1 MGQTIRVGTRGSRL
15 ALTQTEL
22 VAAALRLQ
30 APDADVQTVVI
41 SSLGDQHADAPLA
54 SLGVGVFTKAL
65 EEALLDKR
73 IDLAV
78 HSLKDLPTDPP
89 PGLAVL
95 PVMPREDPH
104 DVLVNRWHSPL
115 AELPAGARIGTS
127 SPRREAQLRAARPD
141 LTFLTIR
148 GNVETRLNKALGDD
162 DSGYDGTVLAA
173 AGIAR
178 LGLGANI
185 AEVLSPEVCTPSPGQ
200 GALAAETRDD
210 NIELLSLL
218 NAIVHQPTKA
228 AVEAERWVLRA
239 TGGGCAVPLG
249 AYAIAEGDMLQLWAT
264 VTSPDGVI
272 VHRTHFEWPVVDPE
286 GAGKEAVRRL
296 LEMGAGALMGVE
308 GAS

>member
-1 MGQTIRVGTRGSRL
+1 
-15 ALTQTEL
+15 

-30 APDADVQTVVI
+30 VPSAEVQTVVI

-65 EEALLDKR
+65 EEALLDRR

-78 HSLKDLPTDPP
+78 HSLKDLPVDPS

-95 PVMPREDPH
+95 PVMRREDPH

-115 AELPAGARIGTS
+115 AALPAGARIGTS

-141 LTFLTIR
+141 LTFLAIR
-148 GNVETRLNKALGDD
+148 GNVETRLSKALGGY

-178 LGLGANI
+178 LGLGADI
-185 AEVLSPEVCTPSPGQ
+185 AEVLRPEVCTSSPGQ
-200 GALAAETRDD
+200 GALAAETRGD
-210 NIELLSLL
+210 NIELLSLVSS
-218 NAIVHQPTKA
+218 IVHQPTKT

-264 VTSPDGVI
+264 ITSPDGTT
-272 VHRTHFEWPVVDPE
+272 VHRTHFEWTAADPE

-296 LEMGAGALMGVE
+296 REMGAGALMGVE